1 MAYNVRNINVLDLR
15 PSTGVGLAIPFDQ
28 RAVFK
33 TVYST
38 KEQTRYNIINFLLT
52 DTGER
57 IFNVQ
62 FGAGIRSR
70 LFEQITDESS
80 DQLEI
85 FIRSSIENY
94 FPNIRVANLEIEQD
108 PNRNSLNL
116 QFSYILLTSGDED
129 EIVLNIQNG

>member
-1 MAYNVRNINVLDLR
+1 M
-15 PSTGVGLAIPFDQ
+15 
-28 RAVFK
+28 
-33 TVYST
+33 YST